1 MDFKRR
7 FFMLILYKNTKL
19 FVRLFSYISRS
30 KKDDVYQTK
39 PPKFGVIG
47 LILSD
52 LYTS

>member
-1 MDFKRR
+1 MNFKRR
-7 FFMLILYKNTKL
+7 FFMFILYKTLKL
-19 FVRLFSYISRS
+19 FVRLFSYISKS

-52 LYTS
+52 IYTS